1 MKKNNVYIII
11 GARPQFIKYAPL
23 SHQLKKIVNANIIV
37 IHTGQHFDNN
47 MSKVFFDKLNVDPPT
62 INLNINNLSRGEMIG
77 EMIKKIDNEFRKC
90 SPDIVVLFGDTN
102 STLSGAVA
110 ASSYQCEII
119 HVESGLRSFNKQMPE
134 EHNRI
139 VADHLS
145 TILFVSS
152 EVSKINLIK
161 EGISED
167 KIIFSGDIMLD
178 TFLSS
183 KQKIFNKKAYEK
195 MELSKSNYIITTIH
209 RLENTSD
216 SIRLKNILKSLN
228 TISKQLLPVVF
239 PIHPATKKAMS
250 SLDVDITNI
259 IMIDPCD
266 YITFLSLVEGSNFVI
281 TDSGGLQKDAYYLG
295 KKTLVF
301 RNESEWPELK
311 MDNASI
317 LVNPLEVKN
326 IINNANKL
334 MNNKIKYKSFY
345 GEGNAASIISNKIT
359 EILNK

>member
-1 MKKNNVYIII
+1 
-11 GARPQFIKYAPL
+11 
-23 SHQLKKIVNANIIV
+23 
-37 IHTGQHFDNN
+37 
-47 MSKVFFDKLNVDPPT
+47 
-62 INLNINNLSRGEMIG
+62 
-77 EMIKKIDNEFRKC
+77 
-90 SPDIVVLFGDTN
+90 
-102 STLSGAVA
+102 
-110 ASSYQCEII
+110 
-119 HVESGLRSFNKQMPE
+119 MPE

-145 TILFVSS
+145 TVLFVSS
-152 EVSKINLIK
+152 EVSRINLIK

-183 KQKIFNKKAYEK
+183 KQKIVNKKAYEK
-195 MELSKSNYIITTIH
+195 MGLSKSNYIITTIH

-216 SIRLKNILKSLN
+216 SIRLRNILKSLN

-250 SLDVDITNI
+250 LVDVDIRNI

-266 YITFLSLVEGSNFVI
+266 YITFLSLTEGSNFVI

-311 MDNASI
+311 MDNASV
-317 LVNPLEVKN
+317 LVNPLE
-326 IINNANKL
+326 L
-334 MNNKIKYKSFY
+334 KILF
-345 GEGNAASIISNKIT
+345 IMLISC
-359 EILNK
+359 